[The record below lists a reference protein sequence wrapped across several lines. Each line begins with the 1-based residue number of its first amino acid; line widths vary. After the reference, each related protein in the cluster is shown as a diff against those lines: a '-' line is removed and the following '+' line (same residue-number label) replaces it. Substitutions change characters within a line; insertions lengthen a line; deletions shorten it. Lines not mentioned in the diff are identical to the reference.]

1 MAVTR
6 VTASYIIAATPRT
19 GSWLLCDCLRQTGVA
34 GSPAEYGIRNDEATW
49 RGYYGFSSHRAYF
62 DQLIPLHV
70 TPNGVFGLKLM
81 WWQLAG
87 LADDARHYRNT
98 GPGVLNA
105 VTELVGPS
113 SVLWVRRRNRLRQAI
128 SWVRARQTQRW
139 SLLQQGPAMRARPG
153 EPIPEEPSYDREA
166 IASALDDIE
175 QQESRWGQLLAD
187 EAADVLPVFYEDFC
201 ADVGSELTRVLEF
214 LGLDCDLSM
223 NPVRPRLQRQADSRT
238 EAWVRRYAGL
248 AGTHRPR

>member
-1 MAVTR
+1 MTR

-34 GSPAEYGIRNDEATW
+34 GRPAEYGIRNDEATW
-49 RGYYGFSSHRAYF
+49 RGFYGFSSHRAYF

-87 LADDARHYRNT
+87 LADDARHYGNA
-98 GPGVLNA
+98 GPGGLNA
-105 VTELVGPS
+105 VTELVGPC
-113 SVLWVRRRNRLRQAI
+113 SVIWVRRRNRLRQAI

-139 SLLQQGPAMRARPG
+139 SVQPQGPAMRARPD
-153 EPIPEEPSYDREA
+153 EPSYDREA
-166 IASALDDIE
+166 IASALGDIE
-175 QQESRWGQLLAD
+175 QQESRWDELLAD

-201 ADVGSELTRVLEF
+201 ADVGNELARILDF
-214 LGLDCDLSM
+214 LGLECDLSM
-223 NPVRPRLQRQADSRT
+223 NPVRPRLQRQADSCT
-238 EAWVRRYAGL
+238 ETWVRRAHADL
-248 AGTHRPR
+248 PEMSS